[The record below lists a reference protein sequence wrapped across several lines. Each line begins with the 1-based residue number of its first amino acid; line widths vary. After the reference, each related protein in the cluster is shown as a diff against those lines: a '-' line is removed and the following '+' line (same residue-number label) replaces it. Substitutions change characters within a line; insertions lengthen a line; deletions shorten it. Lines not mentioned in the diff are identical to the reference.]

1 MLAADDTSGSTAAGQ
16 DGAAPSAS
24 WCGTHERF
32 AESPSPVL
40 EQHAATDASTD
51 TIEPQTAL
59 TSTNTDTVEVFTS
72 TDKVEAFTSTIN
84 GITDTV
90 EQQTDAAS
98 ATDTNTDKVELN
110 SRPATCAPTL
120 SGAAAEAAAAVAPL
134 GVAALIDLPADMT
147 TPAKDDAFQH
157 SRRAQPDTARRPLS
171 PPAVAAKGSSILG
184 KGSLFERSA
193 EEATPP
199 AFGSAVTAAAA
210 AAVPESPST
219 DEAEPPAK
227 KVKFA
232 EALAPVAAMAAGL
245 KQVIDAAEENKATDD
260 KAALALQSA
269 LPAAVIAEQ

>member
-16 DGAAPSAS
+16 DGAAPTAS

-32 AESPSPVL
+32 AESPVQQQS
-40 EQHAATDASTD
+40 DID
-51 TIEPQTAL
+51 T
-59 TSTNTDTVEVFTS
+59 STDTVEPQTDTDTS
-72 TDKVEAFTSTIN
+72 TSTS
-84 GITDTV
+84 TDTV

-98 ATDTNTDKVELN
+98 ATDTSTDKVELN

-157 SRRAQPDTARRPLS
+157 SRRAQPGTAQRRPLS

-210 AAVPESPST
+210 ADPESPST

-232 EALAPVAAMAAGL
+232 EDLAPVAAMAAGL

>member
-1 MLAADDTSGSTAAGQ
+1 MLAADDTSGSTAASQ
-16 DGAAPSAS
+16 DGAAPTAS

-32 AESPSPVL
+32 AESPVQQQSD
-40 EQHAATDASTD
+40 TDTSTD
-51 TIEPQTAL
+51 KVEPQTAL
-59 TSTNTDTVEVFTS
+59 TGTS
-72 TDKVEAFTSTIN
+72 
-84 GITDTV
+84 TDTV

-98 ATDTNTDKVELN
+98 AANTSTDKVELN

-260 KAALALQSA
+260 KAVGMLHTLGYTR
-269 LPAAVIAEQ
+269 

>member
-1 MLAADDTSGSTAAGQ
+1 MLAADDTSGSTAASQ
-16 DGAAPSAS
+16 DGAAPTAS

-32 AESPSPVL
+32 AESPV
-40 EQHAATDASTD
+40 QQTTTD
-51 TIEPQTAL
+51 TSADKVEPQTAL
-59 TSTNTDTVEVFTS
+59 TSTS
-72 TDKVEAFTSTIN
+72 
-84 GITDTV
+84 TDTV

-98 ATDTNTDKVELN
+98 ATDTSTDKVELN

-210 AAVPESPST
+210 ADPESPST

-232 EALAPVAAMAAGL
+232 EDLAPVAAMAAGL

-260 KAALALQSA
+260 KAALAIQSA
-269 LPAAVIAEQ
+269 LPAAVVAEQ